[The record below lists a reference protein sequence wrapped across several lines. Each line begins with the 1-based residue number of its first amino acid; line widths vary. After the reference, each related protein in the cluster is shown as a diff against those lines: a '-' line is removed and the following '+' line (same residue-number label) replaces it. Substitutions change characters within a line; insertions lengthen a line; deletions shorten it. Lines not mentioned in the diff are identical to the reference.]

1 MRAADTARRK
11 AESRAEE
18 TPEECEGRLRQDAS
32 RHKARRA
39 AEETDVAQARL
50 RQAALRNANARAA
63 EAPGETA
70 ARRRGDAHRHT
81 TARAAEAPGETAAR
95 RRGDAD
101 RHTTARAAE
110 APEETAA
117 RLLLQASRQADA
129 RAAEAPEETAA
140 RLQLQASRQADAR
153 AAEAPDVAETRRRD
167 QTARQ
172 RAARLAESFET
183 RNVRLHTD
191 NVRHLRSRV
200 VDSIAPQPAPRGRAR
215 ADPVEP
221 QGPCELFEDAMKRLH
236 WFVCDQCGRRSLE
249 FTPRR
254 SCGRMCKK
262 FTAENMMD
270 PGEVPDALR
279 ALTFVEQQLIARVH
293 PVVCVYKIRGHQM
306 GYSGN
311 VISFPQN
318 VNELARSLPHRVQ
331 DLTSVVAV
339 RMRDSSGHVDFRVRS
354 GVVRAALVWL
364 RENNPHYANIDLN
377 EDNLA
382 LLPEDGDAFSEH
394 HHQEEQVSAVLD
406 WPSGGSAPVD
416 EFNTPGYVAMAFPT
430 LFPTGAA
437 DLSIDRQY
445 RVTPRQYFKH
455 LLEYKDGRFANDPRF
470 RFFAFNTV
478 TRHEALRAGSLFVR
492 RNEALQGRTVGELR
506 EMVAARPALTREIMF
521 YGAKLHGTRQ
531 YWGARLSELLDMVNE
546 LGLPTLFV
554 TLSAADLHWPD
565 LFRLILEQQ
574 HVPLSDEERVSL
586 DELTEEQRRNFIADQ
601 PFVPSMF
608 FIKRAEYFLLKI
620 FKLMYPLKDF
630 WWRFEWQFRG
640 SPHVHA
646 LLYLEGAPDVTR
658 LKEMTP
664 EEFADVVAYFDRIV
678 SAWNC
683 GLGLPNSAVH
693 PCRKR
698 TSDVAPEDRERH
710 LGEILNRVQRH
721 TRCSEGYCLR
731 RKRPGQP
738 LECRFK
744 FPFPLS
750 DETQIVFDDKGEP
763 QFVPRR
769 NDPLLNGHIIPAIL
783 AWIGNMDGKPILSKQ
798 AFANYLAKYAAKG
811 EKKSMGMQEL
821 FQDAMK
827 DLRDDESARK
837 AIQRRCVQSISE
849 RDYSSQEILHLATS
863 QKLWHCSR
871 QFVKVNFYANDWVLC
886 GRPTGDADSQDE
898 VDDPDDGPLA
908 EEGGEQGETGGESNS
923 DQGAHRGSVLERYPK
938 RPRLLE
944 EVTLW
949 SFARDYRYNRATK
962 R

>member
-1 MRAADTARRK
+1 M
-11 AESRAEE
+11 
-18 TPEECEGRLRQDAS
+18 
-32 RHKARRA
+32 
-39 AEETDVAQARL
+39 
-50 RQAALRNANARAA
+50 
-63 EAPGETA
+63 
-70 ARRRGDAHRHT
+70 
-81 TARAAEAPGETAAR
+81 
-95 RRGDAD
+95 
-101 RHTTARAAE
+101 
-110 APEETAA
+110 
-117 RLLLQASRQADA
+117 
-129 RAAEAPEETAA
+129 
-140 RLQLQASRQADAR
+140 
-153 AAEAPDVAETRRRD
+153 
-167 QTARQ
+167 
-172 RAARLAESFET
+172 
-183 RNVRLHTD
+183 
-191 NVRHLRSRV
+191 
-200 VDSIAPQPAPRGRAR
+200 
-215 ADPVEP
+215 
-221 QGPCELFEDAMKRLH
+221 
-236 WFVCDQCGRRSLE
+236 
-249 FTPRR
+249 
-254 SCGRMCKK
+254 
-262 FTAENMMD
+262 
-270 PGEVPDALR
+270 
-279 ALTFVEQQLIARVH
+279 
-293 PVVCVYKIRGHQM
+293 
-306 GYSGN
+306 
-311 VISFPQN
+311 
-318 VNELARSLPHRVQ
+318 
-331 DLTSVVAV
+331 

-382 LLPEDGDAFSEH
+382 LLPEDGDAFSEVQGYDYEEPDDPPAFNSSPPPESATTGSQEVASRQDDAEVLVENAGVGVAEQGAHGIASSGVPLLQH

-437 DLSIDRQY
+437 DLSLDRQY

-521 YGAKLHGTRQ
+521 YGNKLHGTRQ

-683 GLGLPNSAVH
+683 GLGLPNSAEH